1 MQVDVTA
8 TPRHNNG
15 AIFVQTVSDYPLVEA
30 ISQNVV
36 KHPVLPDAA
45 SRAKLVEHSSA
56 KYTEMYADYINLGV
70 VDQDHSEYSRILI
83 NKIVS
88 SGYFRLKDYSPTF
101 KQGLKAVEL
110 DKTDL
115 ILEIP
120 PHFER
125 DLVKDNEATLLVAV
139 DAINGVKAGLGG
151 AYIQQIIQG
160 YNQDVRMQWIQTPRF
175 EPQPTIDV
183 VSSDWYNPN
192 MNYRVFMV
200 PGILVVL
207 VTMIGSSFAANNIVR
222 EKEMGTIE
230 QINVSPIKKYQFILG
245 KLIPF
250 WMLAISV
257 MTIGLIIARFV
268 YGIVPVGSYFTI
280 YVFAS
285 IYLTAVLGL
294 GLLLST
300 YAQTQQQSMLVS
312 FFITM
317 IFNLMSG
324 LYTPIESMP
333 GWAQW
338 VTRLNPVSY
347 FIEVMRMVMLKG
359 SNLADVK
366 FHIVAILGFALFF
379 NGWAILNYRKRM
391 G

>member
-1 MQVDVTA
+1 MRMLKFLLQKELKQ
-8 TPRHNNG
+8 
-15 AIFVQTVSDYPLVEA
+15 IFRDPGIVRVLFIMPMVQLLILPLA
-30 ISQNVV
+30 
-36 KHPVLPDAA
+36 
-45 SRAKLVEHSSA
+45 
-56 KYTEMYADYINLGV
+56 ADYEIKNINLGV
-70 VDQDHSEYSRILI
+70 VDHDHSEYSRKLV

-101 KQGLKAVEL
+101 KQGLKAIEL

-120 PHFER
+120 THFER
-125 DLVKDNEATLLVAV
+125 DLVDENKSTLFVAV

-151 AYIQQIIQG
+151 AYVQQIIG
-160 YNQDVRMQWIQTPRF
+160 DYNQDVRDQWIQTPRYD
-175 EPQPTIDV
+175 EQPTIDV

-200 PGILVVL
+200 PGILVML

-250 WMLAISV
+250 WLLAISIL
-257 MTIGLIIARFV
+257 TIGLIIARV
-268 YGIVPVGSYFTI
+268 IYGIVPLGSYFTI
-280 YVFAS
+280 YAFAS
-285 IYLTAVLGL
+285 IYLIAILGL

-312 FFITM
+312 FFVTM
-317 IFNLMSG
+317 IFNLLSG

-333 GWAQW
+333 VWAQW
-338 VTRLNPVSY
+338 VTKFNPVSY

-359 SNLADVK
+359 SGLSDIG
-366 FHIVAILGFALFF
+366 FQILAILGFAVFF
-379 NGWAILNYRKRM
+379 NGWAILNYSKRT

>member
-1 MQVDVTA
+1 MRMLKFLLQKELRQIIRD
-8 TPRHNNG
+8 P
-15 AIFVQTVSDYPLVEA
+15 AIIRILFIMPMVQLLILPLA
-30 ISQNVV
+30 
-36 KHPVLPDAA
+36 
-45 SRAKLVEHSSA
+45 
-56 KYTEMYADYINLGV
+56 ADYEIKNINLGV
-70 VDQDHSEYSRILI
+70 VDHDHTEYSRKLV
-83 NKIVS
+83 NKVVA

-101 KQGLKAVEL
+101 NQGLKAIEL

-120 PHFER
+120 AQFER
-125 DLVKDNEATLLVAV
+125 SLVKENQASLFIAV

-151 AYIQQIIQG
+151 AYLQSIIQD
-160 YNQDVRMQWIQTPRF
+160 YNQDVRMQWIQYPRYN
-175 EPQPTIDV
+175 PQPTIQV
-183 VSSDWYNPN
+183 TYSDWYNPN

-200 PGILVVL
+200 PGILVML
-207 VTMIGSSFAANNIVR
+207 VTMIGSSFASNNIVR

-250 WMLAISV
+250 WMLALTV
-257 MTIGLIIARFV
+257 LTMGLVIARVV
-268 YGIVPVGSYFTI
+268 YGIVPLGSYFTI
-280 YVFAS
+280 YVFAG
-285 IYLTAVLGL
+285 IYLVAILGL

-312 FFITM
+312 FFVTM
-317 IFNLMSG
+317 IFNLLSG

-333 GWAQW
+333 GWAQMI
-338 VTRLNPVSY
+338 TRFNPVSY

-359 SNLADVK
+359 SGLSDIKFQMLAM
-366 FHIVAILGFALFF
+366 LGFAVFF
-379 NGWAILNYRKRM
+379 NGWAILNYRKRS

>member
-1 MQVDVTA
+1 MRMLKFLLQKELKQ
-8 TPRHNNG
+8 
-15 AIFVQTVSDYPLVEA
+15 IFRDPGIIRVLFIMPIIQLLILPLA
-30 ISQNVV
+30 
-36 KHPVLPDAA
+36 
-45 SRAKLVEHSSA
+45 
-56 KYTEMYADYINLGV
+56 ADYEIKNVNLGV
-70 VDQDHSEYSRILI
+70 VDHDHSEYSRKLI

-88 SGYFRLKDYSPTF
+88 SGYFRLRDYSPTF
-101 KQGLKAVEL
+101 NQGLKAIQS

-120 PHFER
+120 AHFER
-125 DLVKDNEATLLVAV
+125 DLVKDNKSTLFVAV

-151 AYIQQIIQG
+151 AYIQEIIQD
-160 YNQDVRMQWIQTPRF
+160 YNQNVRTEWIQNPRLN
-175 EPQPTIDV
+175 PQPQVEITY
-183 VSSDWYNPN
+183 SDWYNPN
-192 MNYRVFMV
+192 MNYKVFMV
-200 PGILVVL
+200 PGILVML
-207 VTMIGSSFAANNIVR
+207 VTMIGSTFAFNNIVR

-230 QINVSPIKKYQFILG
+230 QINVSPIKKSQFILG

-250 WMLAISV
+250 WLLAISV
-257 MTIGLIIARFV
+257 LTIGLIIARVV
-268 YGIVPVGSYFTI
+268 YGIVPIGSYFTI
-280 YVFAS
+280 YIFAS
-285 IYLTAVLGL
+285 IYLVAILGL

-333 GWAQW
+333 AWAQ
-338 VTRLNPVSY
+338 VITKFNPVTY

-359 SNLADVK
+359 SSISDIRVQI
-366 FHIVAILGFALFF
+366 FAIIGFAIFF
-379 NGWAILNYRKRM
+379 NGWAILNYSKRT